1 MRIVSAG
8 HDDELGTENFSLV
21 DIRPEDIPEPN
32 RAFVLFVRST
42 GNPGISEW
50 TKNSPVS
57 SISSSSDR
65 ESAAASTS

>member
-42 GNPGISEW
+42 GNISGLNRF
-50 TKNSPVS
+50 TSTSPSNRPSPVTRCS
-57 SISSSSDR
+57 S
-65 ESAAASTS
+65 

>member
-42 GNPGISEW
+42 GNISGLNRF
-50 TKNSPVS
+50 TIPQFAAQV
-57 SISSSSDR
+57 R
-65 ESAAASTS
+65 RRYTTGSAAGQ